1 MGAKANGTT
10 GRQKVTRGGTQDRG
24 PLLRKRGNASRNS
37 RPQKESHFHTL
48 VRATTDAILVVDAA
62 GIVLFSNRTAAHMFG
77 RSARALTGKSF
88 GVPLASNGL
97 TEVDI
102 LREDGTNGI
111 AEMHLAPIHWR
122 GSDCSLAILQD
133 ITERKRAEVRLR
145 KSESRL
151 ALRTRQLE
159 LLVTEL
165 KKKNVEVET
174 HAGTIAR
181 DLREKEALLREV
193 YHRVKNNLQV
203 VQSLINIGSRRLE
216 AESAEEIFES
226 VIDRVHVMAMV
237 HERLYAS
244 SDLASNVELSLEADS
259 IPLTL
264 EIAIPFGMLVH
275 ELVSNSLK
283 HAFRG
288 RSEGRI
294 AIRAQR
300 VGDCARLSIHDN
312 GNGLPQDF
320 DPKKC
325 RSMGIQLAA
334 SFAHQLGGELR
345 FQNVNGTLI
354 EVELTRI

>member
-1 MGAKANGTT
+1 
-10 GRQKVTRGGTQDRG
+10 
-24 PLLRKRGNASRNS
+24 LLRKRGNASRNS

-244 SDLASNVELSLEADS
+244 SDLASLMLPAFLREVADGAVESSQALGGNVELSLEADS